1 MTMKPDSVLG
11 GQGENFEMISIYQL
25 ARKNWDIFREFR
37 FVLSCAVFSFTHTKL
52 EERIYNENCQL

>member
-1 MTMKPDSVLG
+1 MTIKPDSVLG

-37 FVLSCAVFSFTHTKL
+37 LVLSCAVFHSRT
-52 EERIYNENCQL
+52 QS